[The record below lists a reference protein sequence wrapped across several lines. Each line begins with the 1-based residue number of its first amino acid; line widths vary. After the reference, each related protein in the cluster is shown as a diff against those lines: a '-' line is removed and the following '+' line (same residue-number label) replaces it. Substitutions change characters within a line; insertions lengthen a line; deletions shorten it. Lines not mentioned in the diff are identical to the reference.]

1 MFGFQIVIYYILIL
15 WVSMNLMGF
24 SIKRNLYAIQEIKKV
39 RYYSLIGFALI
50 LLLFGMD
57 YFDYFRS
64 YWIMIL
70 IAGGGGIAILLTVFH
85 SLMVLVVV
93 FLKTLELKYGS
104 ENLFLFFVAILFM
117 PLGWLFLQERK

>member
-1 MFGFQIVIYYILIL
+1 
-15 WVSMNLMGF
+15 MGF